1 MQLRGKSLYNLLRVE
16 HSQHPKAE
24 VLPWQIE
31 DLRELTLANLF
42 ARLSQLGIFFDEIS
56 FKEQAEQFDNPEE
69 LTAHVW
75 AEEGEDQAKCYLL
88 LFELWRRLL
97 PENPPLSLFCDQ
109 LDCLIEAYDEGTLE
123 EIDQLQESLESLED
137 ILDTAVDKEGIAED
151 VFQYVCSYSAHDLE
165 GFILDFIADQMI
177 GENYIGASEL
187 LDGFSSYVMNK
198 KRFESLRICLFL
210 STDTPSASLM
220 FERFLEHLQEE
231 PDFEALLI
239 LMDYLV
245 YRGDREFFF
254 TVAKQALFSLQT
266 EEQFQD
272 VLEMMAEY
280 YHYMDLEEEEKHISQ
295 IRDARENFSVEE
307 PMSRKDP
314 VYLQIVKEVL
324 ENTQGFE
331 I

>member
-1 MQLRGKSLYNLLRVE
+1 MQLRGKSFYNLLRAK
-16 HSQHPKAE
+16 HNKHAKTE

-31 DLRELTLANLF
+31 DLRILTLTSLF
-42 ARLSQLGIFFDEIS
+42 ARLSHLGVFFDEIS
-56 FKEQAEQFDNPEE
+56 FVEQAQQFDNPEE

-75 AEEGEDQAKCYLL
+75 TETGEDQAKCYLL
-88 LFELWRRLL
+88 LFEIWRRLL

-109 LDCLIEAYDEGTLE
+109 LDCLIEAYDKRVLE
-123 EIDQLQESLESLED
+123 EIDQLQEALESLED
-137 ILDTAVDKEGIAED
+137 ILDTAVDKEGVAED

-165 GFILDFIADQMI
+165 GFILDYIADQMI
-177 GENYIGASEL
+177 EENYIGASEL
-187 LDGFSSYVMNK
+187 LEGFSSYVMHK
-198 KRFESLRICLFL
+198 KRFEALRICLFL

-245 YRGDREFFF
+245 YRGNREFFF
-254 TVAKQALFSLQT
+254 KVAKQALFSLQM

-280 YHYMDLEEEEKHISQ
+280 YHYMDLEEEEKRVSQ
-295 IRDARENFSVEE
+295 IRGARKKFSVEKPVNRE
-307 PMSRKDP
+307 DP
-314 VYLQIVKEVL
+314 TYLQIVKEVL
-324 ENTQGFE
+324 KNAQGFE